1 MNINS
6 EELMKFCQNI
16 ERKDKASKTKPRAR
30 PVNQTQQQQNNETVK
45 QAVTKIVEKYYNKK

>member
-6 EELMKFCQNI
+6 EELIKFCQNI

-30 PVNQTQQQQNNETVK
+30 PTSQLQSHPQPQSQANN
-45 QAVTKIVEKYYNKK
+45 IF

>member
-1 MNINS
+1 MKFKRGMSLNS

-30 PVNQTQQQQNNETVK
+30 PVSQSQPQ
-45 QAVTKIVEKYYNKK
+45 